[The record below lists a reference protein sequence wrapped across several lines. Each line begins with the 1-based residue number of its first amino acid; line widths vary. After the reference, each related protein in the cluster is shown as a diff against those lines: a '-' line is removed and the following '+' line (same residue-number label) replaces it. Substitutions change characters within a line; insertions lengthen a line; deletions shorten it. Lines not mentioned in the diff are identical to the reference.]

1 MGLAP
6 GARLGSYEIIDL
18 LGAGGMG
25 EVYRALDSGL
35 GREVAIKVLP
45 QAVALHPERLARF
58 EREARLLAS
67 LSHPNIAVV
76 HGLERSSDSYYL
88 VMELVQGHTLAE
100 RLARGPLPIGDALAT
115 MKQVAEGLEAA
126 HERTIIHRDLKPA
139 NIMVTA
145 KGIVKIL
152 DFGLAKAT
160 AEDSGVATESPTLG
174 SSATVTGMV
183 MGTAAYMSPEQA
195 RGDHVDRR
203 TDIWAFG
210 CVLFEALTGRRAFPG
225 RTVSDTIAGVLR
237 EDPDWST
244 LSSCAPIRIERLV
257 RRCLEKNTH
266 QRLHD
271 IADVRLE
278 IDDAS
283 KEPLTPAGIAAL
295 RAESRRRVLSSRA
308 AWATAALMAI
318 VALAVVIVAWRPAT
332 APSATVPLS
341 RLMISIPPVQALER
355 SRSSPV
361 ALSPD
366 GSLLV
371 YAAAVGGGRTNLFI
385 RPLNELAAHP
395 LPATEGAS
403 TPFFSSDG
411 RWLGFYADGM
421 LKKVSVAGGVP
432 LTISDAPPIW
442 SASWGDRDTIVFATT
457 LPSSG
462 LWEVSANGGEPK
474 SITKTGANE
483 IQHGYPQLLA
493 GDTQVLFSV
502 QRANGWQLALLTR
515 QTGKWAVL
523 GNGRIIGEGAQYL
536 PTGHVVYAQS
546 GGLIATPF
554 DPANGDL
561 NQPPAPLLERVEAS
575 RFGGAYFA
583 VASKSGTLIYL
594 PGGATVANRTLLRVD
609 RDGRVSPLVDARAA
623 YEDPALSPDGRQL
636 AVTIA
641 SDTGSD
647 IWVVD
652 LARATR
658 VRFTAGGTS
667 AFPVWSTDGSR
678 IAFQSTVPGA
688 SNLFWKPLN
697 GGEAQSFLSG
707 APEPSSSWPNAA
719 ANLLPGTLPTLSGG
733 GPQFPSSW
741 TSDQSVL
748 AFHERKP
755 SGDRDIWTVSAG
767 SAPVPFLLTPFDER
781 SPKFS
786 PDGKWIAYVSDE
798 SGRNDVYVQPFPGPG
813 AKWLVS
819 TDGGVD
825 PVWSHDGR
833 ELFFRHADQMMV
845 VSVVA
850 KTEFSASRPK
860 PLFDIRFDAGANGP
874 NFDVSRDSAW
884 FVMPRNDLAA
894 APTELNVVF
903 NWFSEIAGRTR
914 SSRIRDQRA
923 PGLTAFIPRWFVTVA
938 AQTPTPAPQ
947 PGPSAATD
955 DAVRD
960 TLQRYSAALERLDP
974 EAVRKVQPGIPLATL
989 TKAFKDMRELKVMID
1004 MVRVLSTDG
1013 ATVRV
1018 SCRVTQTLTP
1028 KAGARQT
1035 TTVTRVMRLRPGAVK
1050 ATTGQGAVK
1059 PVPIVDESWVID
1071 AFER

>member
-1 MGLAP
+1 MALAP
-6 GARLGSYEIIDL
+6 GVRLGSYEIIDL

-45 QAVALHPERLARF
+45 QALALHPERLARF

-100 RLARGPLPIGDALAT
+100 RLARGPLPMADALAT

-126 HERTIIHRDLKPA
+126 HERSIIHRDLKPA

-160 AEDSGVATESPTLG
+160 AEDSGLATESPTLG

-237 EDPDWST
+237 EEPDWSSLT
-244 LSSCAPIRIERLV
+244 SSAPLRVERLV

-278 IDDAS
+278 IDDVS
-283 KEPLTPAGIAAL
+283 REPLTAGSIAASQPASHR
-295 RAESRRRVLSSRA
+295 RALSSRM
-308 AWATAALMAI
+308 AWAIAAATAI
-318 VALAVVIVAWRPAT
+318 VAIAAVIVAWRQPARG
-332 APSATVPLS
+332 SAATIPLS
-341 RLMISIPPVQALER
+341 RLMISIPPVQTLER

-366 GSLLV
+366 GTLLV
-371 YAAAVGGGRTNLFI
+371 YAAAVGGGRTTLFM
-385 RPLNELAAHP
+385 RPLNQLTANP

-403 TPFFSSDG
+403 TPFFSPDG

-432 LTISDAPPIW
+432 LTICDAPPIW

-474 SITKTGANE
+474 PITKAGANE

-493 GDTQVLFSV
+493 GETQVLFSV

-515 QTGKWAVL
+515 DTGKWAVL
-523 GNGRIIGEGAQYL
+523 GNGRIIGEGAQYV
-536 PTGHVVYAQS
+536 PTGHIVYAQS

-554 DPANGDL
+554 DPATGDL

-583 VASKSGTLIYL
+583 VASTSGTLIYL
-594 PGGATVANRTLLRVD
+594 PGGAAVASRTLLRLD

-636 AVTIA
+636 AVTIV

-647 IWVVD
+647 IWIVD

-658 VRFTAGGTS
+658 VRFTTGGTS
-667 AFPVWSTDGSR
+667 AFPLWSTDSSKV
-678 IAFQSTVPGA
+678 AYQSTVPGS

-707 APEPSSSWPNAA
+707 ASAASPSWPNAA

-755 SGDRDIWTVSAG
+755 SGDRDIWTVSEG

-833 ELFFRHADQMMV
+833 ELFFRRDDHMMV

-850 KTEFSASRPK
+850 RAEFSASRPK

-874 NFDVSRDSAW
+874 NFDVSRDGAW

-894 APTELNVVF
+894 APTELHVVF
-903 NWFSEIAGRTR
+903 NWFSEIAGRAR
-914 SSRIRDQRA
+914 SSSVGETRDPRLMAGRVIDALRA
-923 PGLTAFIPRWFVTVA
+923 SVPFWFASVA
-938 AQTPTPAPQ
+938 AQAPTPSPQ
-947 PGPSAATD
+947 PAPPGAD
-955 DAVRD
+955 GAVRD

-974 EAVRKVQPGIPLATL
+974 EAVRKVQPGIPVATL
-989 TKAFKDMRELKVMID
+989 AKAFKDMRELKVMID
-1004 MVRVLSTDG
+1004 AVRVLSMDG
-1013 ATVRV
+1013 TTARV

-1028 KAGARQT
+1028 RAGAKQT
-1035 TTVTRVMRLRPGAVK
+1035 TTLNRVMRLRRDSDV
-1050 ATTGQGAVK
+1050 
-1059 PVPIVDESWVID
+1059 WVID